1 MTNNN
6 TAADKIRTFAAA
18 QPISRLIDAI
28 EAMEDKGINTE
39 AERIAYAVSCA
50 TAAKRLGLD
59 ARAAAMSPIG
69 PAATFRVATIS

>member
-6 TAADKIRTFAAA
+6 TTADKIRTFAAA

-28 EAMEDKGINTE
+28 ETMEDRGVHTE
-39 AERIAYAVSCA
+39 SERIAYAVSCA

-59 ARAAAMSPIG
+59 ARAAATSLIG
-69 PAATFRVATIS
+69 PAATFRVATIA

>member
-6 TAADKIRTFAAA
+6 TADKIRTFAAA

-28 EAMEDKGINTE
+28 EAMEDKGIHTE

-50 TAAKRLGLD
+50 TEIG
-59 ARAAAMSPIG
+59 RASCRE
-69 PAATFRVATIS
+69 RV

>member
-18 QPISRLIDAI
+18 QPIARLIDAI
-28 EAMEDKGINTE
+28 EAMEDRGVHTE
-39 AERIAYAVSCA
+39 AERIAYAISVA

-59 ARAAAMSPIG
+59 ARAAAQSVIG
-69 PAATFRVATIS
+69 PAATFRVATIA

>member
-6 TAADKIRTFAAA
+6 TAADKIRAFAAA

-28 EAMEDKGINTE
+28 EAMEDKGIHTE
-39 AERIAYAVSCA
+39 AERVAYAISVA

-59 ARAAAMSPIG
+59 ARAAATSLIG
-69 PAATFRVATIS
+69 PAATFRVATIA